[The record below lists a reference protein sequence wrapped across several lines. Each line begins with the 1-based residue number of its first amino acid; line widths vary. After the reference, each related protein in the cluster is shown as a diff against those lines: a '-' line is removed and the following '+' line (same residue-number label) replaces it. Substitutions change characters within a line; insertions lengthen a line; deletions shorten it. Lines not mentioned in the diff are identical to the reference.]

1 MKHILYVFETLSL
14 MKAAV
19 KVELSEI
26 DWLDELFSMI
36 FENFSLSSVI
46 FVRNHILQHY
56 QNKGYVKVRM
66 WWCTQASSKCFKP
79 GLSVIGRGLKK
90 KLLDTVGVFIAS

>member
-36 FENFSLSSVI
+36 FENFSLSSVV
-46 FVRNHILQHY
+46 FVRNHILQH
-56 QNKGYVKVRM
+56 
-66 WWCTQASSKCFKP
+66 
-79 GLSVIGRGLKK
+79 
-90 KLLDTVGVFIAS
+90 